1 MIKREYRDEKAVKS
15 AINRLHDGEFDIIP
29 LTAEAAEEIDASLPE
44 AETEAASA
52 EE

>member
-1 MIKREYRDEKAVKS
+1 MIKRESRDEKAVKS

-29 LTAEAAEEIDASLPE
+29 LTADAAEEIGAELPM
-44 AETEAASA
+44 AEDEAATA